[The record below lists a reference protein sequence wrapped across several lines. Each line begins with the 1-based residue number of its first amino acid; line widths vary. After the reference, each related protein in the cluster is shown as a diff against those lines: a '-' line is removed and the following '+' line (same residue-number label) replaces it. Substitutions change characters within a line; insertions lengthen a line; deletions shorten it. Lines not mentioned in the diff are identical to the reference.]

1 MIGISGEVYPIKR
14 ATFEKRYTSSNEPYS
29 GTFEYAPTIKRTNTQ
44 QSVPLAEHAHICI
57 PTDETRIYARPLDRT
72 VKVFTFWDPDHY
84 MLGSKGDLLAAH
96 YDNPKDVYIVARD
109 IFGKTY
115 RRAED

>member
-1 MIGISGEVYPIKR
+1 MIGIEGEVYPIKR
-14 ATFEKRYTSSNEPYS
+14 ATFEKRYTALDEPYTAS
-29 GTFEYAPTIKRTNTQ
+29 FEYAPTVKRTHTQ
-44 QSVPLAEHAHICI
+44 QPVPLMDHAHICI
-57 PTDETRIYARPLDRT
+57 PTDETKVYARPVDRP
-72 VKVFTFWDPDHY
+72 VKVFTSWDPDHY
-84 MLGSKGDLLAAH
+84 MLGRKGDLLAAH